1 MINIIRNLEDL
12 RDCQP
17 ITTMQS
23 YHKIFETR
31 RKMLNIASQHLYT
44 HVIVIGINDVAL
56 KLQTVPPE
64 TTV

>member
-1 MINIIRNLEDL
+1 
-12 RDCQP
+12 
-17 ITTMQS
+17 
-23 YHKIFETR
+23 
-31 RKMLNIASQHLYT
+31 MLNIASQHLYT